1 MVGRTISYT
10 GNIFNC
16 NGKYV
21 MGPKIVIAE
30 LVDGCHLRCALCW
43 NRDRKASNKQMSLK
57 IVDKILKRYD
67 NSIYEIVWYNWGEPL
82 LHKEFETFAHMAGK
96 SNAQTTISSSMSLPL
111 TDERLKSLS
120 NFNRVNIS
128 LSGMTADM
136 YKIYH
141 TNGNFDLVMDNLKR
155 LAQLKL
161 QTIMLIWLTHK
172 HHAFQ
177 TAMAREFADSLNF
190 GFIEQQLNCCIE
202 ELVSGFDHELLR
214 VQKYPYGGHS
224 CRIQHW
230 DTIDVDGNYLLCCG
244 SHNVKIG
251 YSIDDA
257 ATMFPFPRNK
267 ELREAKLKTSLCV
280 TCRENEY
287 WRMF

>member
-1 MVGRTISYT
+1 MVGKTISYT

-21 MGPKIVIAE
+21 MGPKIIIAE
-30 LVDGCHLRCALCW
+30 LVDGCNLKCALCW
-43 NRDRKASNKQMSLK
+43 NRDRKASHKQMSLET
-57 IVDKILKRYD
+57 VDKILKRYD
-67 NSIYEIVWYNWGEPL
+67 NPIYEIVWYNWGEPL
-82 LHKEFETFAHMAGK
+82 LHKEFEAFADMAGK
-96 SNAQTTISSSMSLPL
+96 SKAQTTISSSMSLPL

-161 QTIMLIWLTHK
+161 QTIALIWLTHK

-190 GFIEQQLNCCIE
+190 TFIEQQLNCCVE
-202 ELVSGFDHELLR
+202 ELVDGFDHELLR
-214 VQKYPYGGHS
+214 VPKYPYGGHS

-230 DTIDVDGNYLLCCG
+230 DIIDVEGNYLLCCG

-251 YSIDDA
+251 YSIDDM